1 MNENKIL
8 AKLALKEFKLNS
20 LLEIT
25 KAINENY
32 SVDRILQ
39 IYEYIIRDQLGIS
52 KLILYVHDKEWDCL
66 LKFGFRGK
74 PKDISVEDDLLNLK
88 EITVIESSSKQT
100 LNSFDVVIPVFHK
113 DKPLAF
119 LLIGDLNEDE
129 IALSPTIKH
138 MPFIQTLTNVI
149 VVAIENKRFAKKA
162 ISQERTRRELE
173 LAAEIQSMLF
183 PQDLQRSEHLD
194 VSAQYITQQLV
205 GGDYY
210 DLVQVSPDEW
220 VLCMADVSGKG
231 ASAALLMSNF
241 QAHLRAILDY
251 TSFPLKRLVQE
262 LNKRVMASA
271 NGEKFITFFVAK
283 YNTKSR
289 KLEYINAGHNHPIL
303 RTENGVF
310 RLGKGSTGLGMF
322 DELPFIDQGEVE
334 IPAFSHL
341 VLFTDG
347 LVEIENEKEEAFE
360 SESLEKLIV
369 QNKNL
374 SSEELNASVFEEL
387 DRFKGAMPYIDDT
400 AILSCIFK

>member
-129 IALSPTIKH
+129 I
-138 MPFIQTLTNVI
+138 
-149 VVAIENKRFAKKA
+149 
-162 ISQERTRRELE
+162 
-173 LAAEIQSMLF
+173 
-183 PQDLQRSEHLD
+183 
-194 VSAQYITQQLV
+194 
-205 GGDYY
+205 
-210 DLVQVSPDEW
+210 EW
-220 VLCMADVSGKG
+220 V
-231 ASAALLMSNF
+231 
-241 QAHLRAILDY
+241 
-251 TSFPLKRLVQE
+251 
-262 LNKRVMASA
+262 NK
-271 NGEKFITFFVAK
+271 I
-283 YNTKSR
+283 
-289 KLEYINAGHNHPIL
+289 
-303 RTENGVF
+303 
-310 RLGKGSTGLGMF
+310 
-322 DELPFIDQGEVE
+322 
-334 IPAFSHL
+334 
-341 VLFTDG
+341 
-347 LVEIENEKEEAFE
+347 
-360 SESLEKLIV
+360 
-369 QNKNL
+369 
-374 SSEELNASVFEEL
+374 
-387 DRFKGAMPYIDDT
+387 
-400 AILSCIFK
+400 

>member
-52 KLILYVHDKEWDCL
+52 KLILYVHDKDWECL

-74 PKDISVEDDLLNLK
+74 PKDISVEEDLLNLK

-149 VVAIENKRFAKKA
+149 VVAIENKRFAKKV

-183 PQDLQRSEHLD
+183 PQDLQRSEFLD

-262 LNKRVMASA
+262 LNKRVMAAA

-303 RTENGVF
+303 RTENGIF

-341 VLFTDG
+341 ILFTDG
-347 LVEIENEKEEAFE
+347 LVEIENENEEAFE
-360 SESLEKLIV
+360 SERLESLIV
-369 QNKNL
+369 KHKNL
-374 SSEELNASVFEEL
+374 SSEELNTIVFEEL
-387 DRFKGAMPYIDDT
+387 DRFKGTMPYVDDT

>member
-52 KLILYVHDKEWDCL
+52 KLILYVHDKEWECL

-74 PKDISVEDDLLNLK
+74 PKDISVEEDLLNLK

-149 VVAIENKRFAKKA
+149 VVAIENKRFAKKV

-183 PQDLQRSEHLD
+183 PQNLQRSEFLD

-262 LNKRVMASA
+262 LNKRVMAAA

-303 RTENGVF
+303 RTENGIF

-341 VLFTDG
+341 ILFTDG
-347 LVEIENEKEEAFE
+347 LVEIENESEEAFE
-360 SESLEKLIV
+360 SERLESLIV
-369 QNKNL
+369 KHKNL
-374 SSEELNASVFEEL
+374 SSEELNTIVFEEL
-387 DRFKGAMPYIDDT
+387 DSFKGTMPYVDDT